1 MAFTAKFTAQ
11 RGKVQLK
18 DIAITAGSA
27 EAQSDTIS
35 LNIDATNI
43 SKGEAL
49 ILIDNIRD
57 AVHAAKWP
65 PA

>member
-1 MAFTAKFTAQ
+1 MAFQAKFTGK
-11 RGKVQLK
+11 RGQVELA
-18 DIAITAGSA
+18 DIAISAGAA
-27 EAQSDTIS
+27 ETQSDTIS

-57 AVHAAKWP
+57 AVHAASWP